1 MVHPTSTNG
10 GVVELTRM
18 RLHLVNEFVDRV
30 GWKIRSCDQHQVSDG
45 QFTDGCKVFGWVIGN
60 FGIQTLVQAE
70 GAVRG
75 DQKGVAIARTFGHKV
90 SSDDF
95 IGPGLVVHDHRL
107 CQGVPQL
114 LSDGSDHHIC
124 WPPSRKGDHDF
135 DGFVGVSL
143 GPAHG

>member
-18 RLHLVNEFVDRV
+18 RLHLVNEVVERV
-30 GWKIRSCDQHQVSDG
+30 GWKIRSGHQHQVSDG
-45 QFTDGCKVFGWVIGN
+45 QFTNGCKVFGRVIRN
-60 FGIQTLVQAE
+60 FGIQALVQAE

-75 DQKGVAIARTFGHKV
+75 NQKGVAIASTFGDKV
-90 SSDDF
+90 SPDDF
-95 IGPGLVVHDHRL
+95 IGPGFVVHDHGLR
-107 CQGVPQL
+107 QGVPQL

-124 WPPSRKGDHDF
+124 WPPSRKGNHDF
-135 DGFVGVSL
+135 DGLVGVGL